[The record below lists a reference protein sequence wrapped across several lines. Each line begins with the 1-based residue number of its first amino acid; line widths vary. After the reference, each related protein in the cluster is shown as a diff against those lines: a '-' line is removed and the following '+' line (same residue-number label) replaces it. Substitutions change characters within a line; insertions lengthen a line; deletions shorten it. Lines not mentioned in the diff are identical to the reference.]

1 MRWRYLPAKTVKSLK
16 SVSIL
21 THLTQRKPTHQDVG
35 CIVSEKWREY
45 HGVDSLF
52 THSQVINIKIFK
64 IMRSFKVQV
73 KITKTIIINA
83 DDVSGAVDAV
93 QRLYA
98 DDTSVKL
105 NDFKITL

>member
-1 MRWRYLPAKTVKSLK
+1 
-16 SVSIL
+16 
-21 THLTQRKPTHQDVG
+21 
-35 CIVSEKWREY
+35 
-45 HGVDSLF
+45 
-52 THSQVINIKIFK
+52 
-64 IMRSFKVQV
+64 MRSFEVRV

-93 QRLYA
+93 QGLYA